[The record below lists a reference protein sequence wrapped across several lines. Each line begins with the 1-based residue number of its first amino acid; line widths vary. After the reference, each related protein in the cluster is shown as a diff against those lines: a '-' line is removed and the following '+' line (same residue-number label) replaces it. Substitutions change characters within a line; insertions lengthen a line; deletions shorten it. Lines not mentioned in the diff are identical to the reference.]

1 MAPLK
6 TKGDMAELTV
16 AADLVKR
23 GYRVAFPFG
32 EDSDFDLL
40 FWRAGERELE
50 RVQVKHATSDGEVV
64 IVLPRSHSLTNG
76 KVRATKYYTSETID
90 WLAVFDATTERILYI
105 PAHEF
110 GAGMTCM
117 HVRLTPARNNQRL
130 RVRMADR
137 YLVPTITPEGP

>member
-6 TKGDMAELTV
+6 TKGDMAELIV

-32 EDSDFDLL
+32 EDNDFDLL
-40 FWRAGERELE
+40 FWRSGERELQ
-50 RVQVKHATSDGEVV
+50 RVQVKYTTSDGEVA
-64 IVLPRSHSLTNG
+64 IVRPYSHSLTNG
-76 KVRATKYYTSETID
+76 KVRATKRYTSETID
-90 WLAVFDATTERILYI
+90 LLAVYDATSERILYI
-105 PAHEF
+105 PAAEL
-110 GAGMTCM
+110 GSGMNCM

-137 YLVPTITPEGP
+137 YFVPTITGEGP